1 MSRTDVSAVPP
12 GSPESGGA
20 VPAPAQ
26 EAGRDPR
33 AGLRLLI
40 IAVCQLMLVLDGTI
54 VTVALPDIHAH
65 LGFSPTSLS
74 WVVNAYI
81 LAFGGLLLLGGR
93 AGDILGRR
101 RVLMAGI
108 ALFGLASLSGGL
120 AGNEAWLLVSRAVQG
135 AGAAIASP
143 TALSLIT
150 TNFREGKE
158 RNQAFAAYAA
168 ASVSGSAL
176 GLILGGV
183 LVSAASWRWVL
194 LVNLPV
200 AVLLLIA
207 VPQLIRESEPQPGR
221 FDVAGAAASTTGLL
235 AVVYGLIRT
244 GDEGWGDGRALG
256 SLAVGAVLL
265 ASFVL
270 IESRARQPITPLRLF
285 RDRNRAGAYLLM
297 MLTAAGLSGMFFF
310 LTQYVQEVL
319 GYSALRTGFSF
330 LPVTVAIVLAAQVS
344 SRLVPRLGPMPFM
357 AGGAVVTTCGMV
369 WLSRLAGDSGYVT
382 GILLPALLL
391 GVGIGAVYV
400 PVALVAFLGVR
411 QEESGAASGLL
422 DTSQQGGSALGLSV
436 MVTVFGSAGRSAAGD
451 LPPDAGPAERAVH
464 MLVEGLHSAFLVGAL
479 CTALALV
486 IVLVTL
492 RVSAADLKAATPP
505 GGGR

>member
-1 MSRTDVSAVPP
+1 MSAAAP
-12 GSPESGGA
+12 GSPESGG
-20 VPAPAQ
+20 PAPAG
-26 EAGRDPR
+26 AGA
-33 AGLRLLI
+33 AGSDSRTGPRLLI

-54 VTVALPDIHAH
+54 VTVALPDIHEH

-120 AGNEAWLLVSRAVQG
+120 AGNEAWLLVSRALQG
-135 AGAAIASP
+135 MGAAIASP

-150 TNFREGKE
+150 TNFREGRD
-158 RNQAFAAYAA
+158 RNQAFAGYAA

-183 LVSAASWRWVL
+183 LVSGASWRWVL

-200 AVLLLIA
+200 AALLLIA
-207 VPQLIRESEPQPGR
+207 VPRLIKESEPQPGR
-221 FDVAGAAASTTGLL
+221 FDVAGAAASTGGLL

-244 GDEGWGDGRALG
+244 GDEGWSDGLALG
-256 SLAVGAVLL
+256 SFAVGGVLL
-265 ASFVL
+265 ASFAL

-297 MLTAAGLSGMFFF
+297 LLTAAAMGGMFFF

-319 GYSALRTGFSF
+319 GYSALRTGISF
-330 LPVTVAIVLAAQVS
+330 LPVTVAIVVAAQVS
-344 SRLVPRLGPMPFM
+344 SGLMPRLGARPFM
-357 AGGAVVTTCGMV
+357 AGGAVLTTCGML
-369 WLSRLAGDSGYVT
+369 WLARLAEDSGYVT
-382 GILLPALLL
+382 GILLPGLLL
-391 GVGIGAVYV
+391 GLGIGAVYV

-411 QEESGAASGLL
+411 PEESGAASGLL

-436 MVTVFGSAGRSAAGD
+436 MVTVFGSASRGAAGD
-451 LPPDAGPAERAVH
+451 LPADAGPGEQAGH
-464 MLVEGLHSAFLVGAL
+464 LLVEGLHSAFTVGAL
-479 CTALALV
+479 FTACALV
-486 IVLVTL
+486 VVLAAT
-492 RVSAADLKAATPP
+492 RVRAADLQAATPP
-505 GGGR
+505 GGGA